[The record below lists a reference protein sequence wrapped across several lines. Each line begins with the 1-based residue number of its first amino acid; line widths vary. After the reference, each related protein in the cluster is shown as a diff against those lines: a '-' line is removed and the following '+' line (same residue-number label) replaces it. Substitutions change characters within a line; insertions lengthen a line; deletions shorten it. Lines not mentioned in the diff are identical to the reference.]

1 MKFAPLASSG
11 QPPETAQPEFKQR
24 VEAWRQLVSQ
34 CGQKP
39 SRKGVHSLRV
49 ATLRLQA
56 GVEFWLRDK
65 EPETPAARAAKR
77 WNKQGKKLRRALNPV
92 READVSLA
100 MLAGLRATTA
110 GPPEGHPPCSRSCL
124 RQIGELERKLTET
137 RQAAAKKLIAGIQDR
152 RKRLDRLS
160 AELEAA
166 LAPTEQRA
174 WGCSGQ
180 EISAMVAGLREEFPE
195 LNAESL
201 HAYRKRIKKVRYL
214 AEISA
219 AADPLAGRQATTL
232 KRMQSAAGKW
242 HDWQSLVEEV
252 DRTFRG
258 SAKCDGLANLLE
270 ARTQESLKEA
280 LGLIRRA
287 TAQLLKRD
295 ARRISSS

>member
-1 MKFAPLASSG
+1 
-11 QPPETAQPEFKQR
+11 
-24 VEAWRQLVSQ
+24 
-34 CGQKP
+34 
-39 SRKGVHSLRV
+39 
-49 ATLRLQA
+49 
-56 GVEFWLRDK
+56 
-65 EPETPAARAAKR
+65 
-77 WNKQGKKLRRALNPV
+77 
-92 READVSLA
+92 
-100 MLAGLRATTA
+100 
-110 GPPEGHPPCSRSCL
+110 
-124 RQIGELERKLTET
+124 
-137 RQAAAKKLIAGIQDR
+137 
-152 RKRLDRLS
+152 
-160 AELEAA
+160 
-166 LAPTEQRA
+166 
-174 WGCSGQ
+174 
-180 EISAMVAGLREEFPE
+180 MVAGLREEFPE